1 MDGGLARSV
10 LVGYIWYRQ
19 VQEGTE
25 MPRERLG
32 KVQAH
37 WWIRPH
43 VKAKVQ
49 ELARRERRLDN
60 EQVEL
65 LLEKAMA
72 MTDSGPGPA
81 SPEAQPGRRAA
92 GGGART
98 GRREKSYIIPK
109 CAPWLTTGAA
119 DLLPAA

>member
-1 MDGGLARSV
+1 
-10 LVGYIWYRQ
+10 
-19 VQEGTE
+19 

-81 SPEAQPGRRAA
+81 SPEAQPKRRAS
-92 GGGART
+92 GGGAAR
-98 GRREKSYIIPK
+98 GSSKEKSYIIPK
-109 CAPWLTTGAA
+109 CAPWLTPGAA